1 MSTTVHDVLLERDEH
16 RKELANSD
24 RYAEDMHNKVRD
36 LQSENQ
42 ILRDNVKD
50 LQGMLNRAQVRIVE
64 IAKELGPKPKEVSLA
79 DGLQKAMLDK
89 EMVDQGY
96 DPTSEEDVEAFWNDL
111 DEVPP
116 TVVIKKRQLITNDS
130 WDSAATWIEDRDF
143 GQQF

>member
-50 LQGMLNRAQVRIVE
+50 LQGMLNRAQKRIVE

>member
-50 LQGMLNRAQVRIVE
+50 LQGMLNRAQKRIVE

-79 DGLQKAMLDK
+79 DGLQMAMLDK
-89 EMVDQGY
+89 EMVEQGY

>member
-50 LQGMLNRAQVRIVE
+50 LQGMLNRAQKRIVE

-96 DPTSEEDVEAFWNDL
+96 DPTSEEDVAAFWNDL